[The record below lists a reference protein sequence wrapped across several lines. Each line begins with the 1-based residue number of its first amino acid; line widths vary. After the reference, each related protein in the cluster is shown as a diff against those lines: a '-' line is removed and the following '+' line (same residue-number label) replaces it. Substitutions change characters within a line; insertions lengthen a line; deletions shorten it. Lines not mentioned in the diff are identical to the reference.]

1 MPNRDSNYWVK
12 KLKLEPHPEGGW
24 FKEVYRS
31 KETIDHSALPDK
43 FTGSRNYSTAIYYL
57 LEKGDY
63 SAFHRIKSDELWH
76 FYDGDSLEIIEIAL
90 SGELTKHILGLDIDA
105 VTRPQI
111 TIPAGSWFA
120 ARPLGNY
127 TLAGCTVSPGF
138 DFQDFEMASREA
150 LLNEFPQHKN
160 IIEKLCKETTNKH
173 QL

>member
-1 MPNRDSNYWVK
+1 MPNRNSNYWVK

-31 KETIDHSALPDK
+31 VESIDKEALPQR
-43 FTGSRNYSTAIYYL
+43 FSGSRNYSTAIYYL

-76 FYDGDSLEIIEIAL
+76 FYDGDSLEIIEITP
-90 SGELTKHILGLDIDA
+90 SGVLAKHVLGIDPSLN
-105 VTRPQI
+105 VLPQI
-111 TIPAGSWFA
+111 TIAARSWFA
-120 ARPLGNY
+120 ARPLGSY

-150 LLNEFPQHKN
+150 LLSEFPQHKN
-160 IIEKLCKETTNKH
+160 IIGKLCKE
-173 QL
+173 